1 MSSLSSLKELYPKI
15 NTMLGDIDIEIKDN
29 YKKIK
34 KELMVEVINEKIKFL
49 KYICENEKLNFNE
62 MQQKY
67 LTDKEKKYVKININN
82 TIVSDD
88 NLLDIIEINDVK
100 YYFENKESGNI
111 YDNNSKIIGIY
122 KNGSH
127 QLFIN

>member
-1 MSSLSSLKELYPKI
+1 
-15 NTMLGDIDIEIKDN
+15 
-29 YKKIK
+29 
-34 KELMVEVINEKIKFL
+34 MVEVINEKIKFL

-82 TIVSDD
+82 TIMSND
-88 NLLDIIEINDVK
+88 NLLDIIEINNVK

-122 KNGSH
+122 KNKIH
-127 QLFIN
+127 QLL

>member
-34 KELMVEVINEKIKFL
+34 KELMIEVINEKIKFL

-88 NLLDIIEINDVK
+88 NLLDVVEINNIK

-122 KNGSH
+122 KNKTH
-127 QLFIN
+127 QLF

>member
-15 NTMLGDIDIEIKDN
+15 NTMLGDIDLEIKDS

-34 KELMVEVINEKIKFL
+34 KELVNEVINEKIKFL

-62 MQQKY
+62 MQHKY
-67 LTDKEKKYVKININN
+67 LTDKEKKYVKINI
-82 TIVSDD
+82 DD
-88 NLLDIIEINDVK
+88 NIISNDDLLDLIEINSVK

-111 YDNNSKIIGIY
+111 YDNDSKVIGIY
-122 KNGSH
+122 KNGTH
-127 QLFIN
+127 TLF

>member
-49 KYICENEKLNFNE
+49 QYICENEKLNFNE

-122 KNGSH
+122 KNKTH
-127 QLFIN
+127 QLF

>member
-82 TIVSDD
+82 TIISND

-122 KNGSH
+122 KNKIH
-127 QLFIN
+127 QLF

>member
-1 MSSLSSLKELYPKI
+1 MSLSALKELYPKI
-15 NTMLGDIDIEIKDN
+15 NFMLGEIDTEIKDN

-34 KELMVEVINEKIKFL
+34 KELSVEIINEKIKFL

-62 MQQKY
+62 MQHKY

-82 TIVSDD
+82 TIVSND
-88 NLLDIIEINDVK
+88 NLLDIVEIENVK
-100 YYFENKESGNI
+100 YFFENKEDGCI
-111 YDNNSKIIGIY
+111 YDNNSNIIGIY

-127 QLFIN
+127 QLNSLT